1 MHKFKFTLPSYYV
14 AIFRVFPLKQSL
26 ILELT
31 VLQPLHLPMIHYDYM
46 EICAGLLM
54 D

>member
-14 AIFRVFPLKQSL
+14 AIFRVIPLKQSL
-26 ILELT
+26 ISRT
-31 VLQPLHLPMIHYDYM
+31 DCIPLHLPMIHYDYM
-46 EICAGLLM
+46 DICAGRLM